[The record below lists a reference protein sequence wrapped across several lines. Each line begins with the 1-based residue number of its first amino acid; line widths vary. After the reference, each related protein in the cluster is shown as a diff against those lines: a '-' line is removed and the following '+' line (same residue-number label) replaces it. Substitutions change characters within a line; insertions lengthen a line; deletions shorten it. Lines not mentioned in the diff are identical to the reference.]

1 MTITEL
7 IDELENAR
15 LEKGVNADVII
26 TFQKP
31 IGNGMFEMVK
41 LNILEIISSQTTEA
55 VGIWVGIPSED

>member
-7 IDELENAR
+7 IEELKNAR
-15 LEKGVNADVII
+15 LKNGANAEVFI

-55 VGIWVGIPSED
+55 VGIWAVIPLED

>member
-15 LEKGVNADVII
+15 LEKGVNEDVII